1 MLGQCGMVSG
11 ALKGDAGAVG
21 EPCFGYAHVGNN
33 AVDEAGCDGELA
45 AEMLAQIGG
54 VHAETARERGL

>member
-1 MLGQCGMVSG
+1 MVSG

-45 AEMLAQIGG
+45 AEMLAQIGRC
-54 VHAETARERGL
+54 V